1 MFQSQ
6 AKQASSAFEKLN
18 PREEKNKHTL
28 ITSAMAAVNSGGACR
43 KSLNCLCLEGGG
55 LFHNVGGT

>member
-6 AKQASSAFEKLN
+6 AKQASSALEKLN

-28 ITSAMAAVNSGGACR
+28 ITSAMAAVNSGG
-43 KSLNCLCLEGGG
+43 
-55 LFHNVGGT
+55 T